1 MSSVASERIQTCG
14 TWQATEVNR
23 IEERPSETVSADPT
37 KTSPLISIL
46 KVLSYHL
53 LYFPP

>member
-46 KVLSYHL
+46 KGLSYHL